1 MALDLLH
8 PSSALAAR
16 GHFLVAA
23 HGGALCFQTDAW
35 GEGEEL
41 TCCLKEATRGK
52 QIQRKSLYFSA
63 TIREGWGQ
71 CDLQWCA
78 EWQRGWAVGL
88 SNCLNLIANT
98 CWWVPSSWTSG
109 LGNFF
114 LSAPC
119 SSELRQIR
127 SSKHHAD
134 QTFSS
139 WRLFVF
145 SPPAWF
151 LLLLPQPL
159 PVLQDYSEMHASDV
173 GNHPRDPAP
182 DKHSVS
188 NHFIF
193 LPFLPAWSF
202 RKKEKK
208 KKEKKVKAKVIHF
221 ILFSSCRII
230 SLKNCFVLLKHETE
244 TASPGI
250 S

>member
-1 MALDLLH
+1 MLMSPLLLDL
-8 PSSALAAR
+8 
-16 GHFLVAA
+16 
-23 HGGALCFQTDAW
+23 GA
-35 GEGEEL
+35 
-41 TCCLKEATRGK
+41 GK
-52 QIQRKSLYFSA
+52 L
-63 TIREGWGQ
+63 
-71 CDLQWCA
+71 
-78 EWQRGWAVGL
+78 
-88 SNCLNLIANT
+88 
-98 CWWVPSSWTSG
+98 
-109 LGNFF
+109 FF

-119 SSELRQIR
+119 SSDLRQIR

-145 SPPAWF
+145 SPPAWL

-193 LPFLPAWSF
+193 LPFLPAWSLE
-202 RKKEKK
+202 RREKK
-208 KKEKKVKAKVIHF
+208 KKENQGQRH
-221 ILFSSCRII
+221 ILSSFFSWRII
-230 SLKNCFVLLKHETE
+230 CLKNCFVFLKHETE
-244 TASPGI
+244 TASFGI

>member
-1 MALDLLH
+1 MLMSPLFLDLRAGKL
-8 PSSALAAR
+8 
-16 GHFLVAA
+16 FL
-23 HGGALCFQTDAW
+23 L
-35 GEGEEL
+35 
-41 TCCLKEATRGK
+41 
-52 QIQRKSLYFSA
+52 
-63 TIREGWGQ
+63 
-71 CDLQWCA
+71 
-78 EWQRGWAVGL
+78 
-88 SNCLNLIANT
+88 
-98 CWWVPSSWTSG
+98 
-109 LGNFF
+109 
-114 LSAPC
+114 APC

-188 NHFIF
+188 NHFVF
-193 LPFLPAWSF
+193 LPFLPAWSVE
-202 RKKEKK
+202 RRKK
-208 KKEKKVKAKVIHF
+208 KKSQGRRHAF
-221 ILFSSCRII
+221 ILLFFSSRII
-230 SLKNCFVLLKHETE
+230 CLKNCFVLLKHETE
-244 TASPGI
+244 SASFGI